1 MNATLGSIAPYVDR
15 RELTALLMIA
25 VLAAL
30 VVLLYA
36 DSFASMTAVWQSSD
50 YRHGLLVF
58 PVSACLLWRIR
69 KPLAATELRPCAGGL
84 LLLVPGVLLW
94 SIARAIGVQTAE
106 HLVAVLLI
114 PATVLTFAGWPLVRQ
129 ALFPL
134 LFLVTA
140 VPVGDA
146 LIPYLMEITADVA
159 TALLQVVGVPVY
171 RQGQFLSLPGGEFE
185 VADVCSGVRYL
196 TAGTM
201 IALLFG
207 YLSYESNA
215 KRALFVAA
223 TAVTMVVVN
232 GVRAFLVMWIAS
244 ASDMRYLAG
253 RDHILFGWLLFA
265 VVIAATIYIGA
276 QLSDPHRDEPVH
288 ELAAAPRK
296 GRLPLVLVLGFVML
310 AATSQPLREGWS
322 ETWLLLV
329 PAGGLLLLW
338 ALYRRFES
346 LPADAGS
353 VATPASGYWK
363 LNGILALAVAAIVL
377 TAGPLLLTGRAS
389 AVSSTAPGMA
399 SMSLPMIAGCGAPGA
414 WAPSWQP
421 ELRSPD
427 IVLAGTYSCEGEPID
442 VSVAAYFENEQGR
455 ELITH
460 ANRLMPADWRR
471 FSVAGTHGFIAH
483 GETVEV
489 NEVELTTPLEPAIVW
504 YWYAVGG
511 ETATTPSAVKL
522 LQSLQLLRHGRA
534 DGSVYLLVTPLDESL
549 EASRRRLAV
558 AGEQLVA
565 LVSPSR
571 ERGRQ

>member
-1 MNATLGSIAPYVDR
+1 MNATLGSIGVHVNG

-36 DSFASMTAVWQSSD
+36 PSFASMAAVWQSSD
-50 YRHGLLVF
+50 YRHGLFVF
-58 PVSACLLWRIR
+58 PVSACLLWRVR
-69 KPLAATELRPCAGGL
+69 KPLAAAELRPFAWGL

-94 SIARAIGVQTAE
+94 SVARAIGVQTAE

-114 PATVLTFAGWPLVRQ
+114 PATVLTFAGWPLARQ

-146 LIPYLMEITADVA
+146 LIPYLMESTADVA
-159 TALLQVVGVPVY
+159 TALLQAVGVPVY

-196 TAGTM
+196 TAGTI

-207 YLSYESNA
+207 YLTYESNA
-215 KRALFVAA
+215 QRTLFVVA
-223 TAVTMVVVN
+223 TAATMVVVN

-253 RDHILFGWLLFA
+253 RDHILFGWVLFT
-265 VVIAATIYIGA
+265 VVITAMIYIGA
-276 QLSDPHRDEPVH
+276 RFADPRRGEVVH
-288 ELAAAPRK
+288 EPAAAPRK

-310 AATSQPLREGWS
+310 AATSQPLRAGWS
-322 ETWLLLV
+322 ETWVVLV

-346 LPADAGS
+346 LPAEAGG
-353 VATPASGYWK
+353 VATGAAGYRK
-363 LNGILALAVAAIVL
+363 LNGILALVVAAVVL
-377 TAGPLLLTGRAS
+377 SAGPLLLTGRAS
-389 AVSSTAPGMA
+389 AVSSAAPAMR
-399 SMSLPMIAGCGAPGA
+399 LPMIAGCGAPGP
-414 WAPSWQP
+414 WSPSWRP
-421 ELRSPD
+421 ELRFPD
-427 IVLAGTYSCEGEPID
+427 IVLAGTYSCAGEPVD
-442 VSVAAYFENEQGR
+442 VSVAVYLENVQGR
-455 ELITH
+455 ELINH
-460 ANRLMPADWRR
+460 ANRLLPHEWRR
-471 FSVAGTHGFIAH
+471 FSVARTHGFIAH

-489 NEVELTTPLEPAIVW
+489 NEVELATPLEPELIW

-511 ETATTPSAVKL
+511 ETVTTPAAVKFR
-522 LQSLQLLRHGRA
+522 QSLQLLRHGRA
-534 DGSVYLLVTPLDESL
+534 DGSVYLLATPLDDSL

-565 LVSPSR
+565 LGNPSR
-571 ERGRQ
+571 ARGRQ